1 VSVHAISSPGTAH
14 TMKCELAGEVLRS
27 AGTLR
32 LRVTGWSML
41 PTIVPGDTLIV
52 DRVSDDRANHDH
64 AGSGISPGDIVLFA
78 RDQRLFA
85 HRVVS
90 VAGGETNYVITQ
102 GDGMPHPDSPVAASE
117 LLGRVSFIV
126 RSGRYI
132 EPGSKLG
139 VSRRA
144 VAELVRRF
152 DSAARILVGV
162 HGMCERVAD
171 ELGVPPIA

>member
-1 VSVHAISSPGTAH
+1 MAVS
-14 TMKCELAGEVLRS
+14 L
-27 AGTLR
+27 
-32 LRVTGWSML
+32 
-41 PTIVPGDTLIV
+41 
-52 DRVSDDRANHDH
+52 
-64 AGSGISPGDIVLFA
+64 LFA

-90 VAGGETNYVITQ
+90 TSASDQNFIITQ
-102 GDGMPHPDSPVAASE
+102 GDGMPRPDPPVAASE

-126 RSGRYI
+126 RNGRYI

-139 VSRRA
+139 VSGRA

-162 HGMCERVAD
+162 HGMRERVAE
-171 ELGVPPIA
+171 ELGVSPIA